1 MTENLDSFE
10 TAVQDKIS
18 ELLSHPDIGMHTSE
32 TIHSLARDLI
42 LFEKFSDGKL
52 APTTLSLVIATM
64 AKMKRFFLEGNRHMG
79 SAFHP
84 EQELMDVRLVSQK
97 QFVLATSFIE
107 HFMRMRLT
115 VRARNAMHTN
125 CRCLPGTIG
134 VMWHKDSSQFIYT
147 YKERNE
153 HDHQ

>member
-1 MTENLDSFE
+1 MTENLDPFE

-32 TIHSLARDLI
+32 TIRSLARDLI
-42 LFEKFSDGKL
+42 LFEKFSDGQL
-52 APTTLSLVIATM
+52 TPTALSLVIATM
-64 AKMKRFFLEGNRHMG
+64 AKMKRFFFEGNRHMG

-84 EQELMDVRLVSQK
+84 EQELMDIRNVSPK

-107 HFMRMRLT
+107 HFMRMHLSLQR
-115 VRARNAMHTN
+115 RNSTHKN

-134 VMWHKDSSQFIYT
+134 VIWHKDSSQFIYT
-147 YKERNE
+147 YKERID
-153 HDHQ
+153 HDDE